1 MAKDS
6 CLLLAKRFFMK
17 NKAKKL
23 FVDNIRIETQTVY
36 NENGNINI
44 YPCGFE
50 ENPHLVCNGDHAVQK
65 GRMVTHDDGTSS
77 FRPYAVESG
86 SRYNRLFETAHGT
99 VKETLNDIIIQLRFP
114 KRLGKAL
121 VGTLFKD
128 ESEEVAAFI
137 RTRPSETN
145 WNL

>member
-1 MAKDS
+1 
-6 CLLLAKRFFMK
+6 MK
-17 NKAKKL
+17 KINV
-23 FVDNIRIETQTVY
+23 FVDNVNIDTQTRY
-36 NENGNINI
+36 FENGNINI
-44 YPCGFE
+44 YRCAYV
-50 ENPHLVCNGDHAVQK
+50 ENPHLVLHGDRVSQK
-65 GRMVTHDDGTSS
+65 GRMVTQDDGTSS

-99 VKETLNDIIIQLRFP
+99 VKETQNDIIIQLRFP

-121 VGTLFKD
+121 VGTMFKD

-137 RTRPSETN
+137 MTRPSETN

>member
-1 MAKDS
+1 
-6 CLLLAKRFFMK
+6 MK
-17 NKAKKL
+17 KSRKNQNV

-99 VKETLNDIIIQLRFP
+99 VKETQNDIIIQLRFP

-121 VGTLFKD
+121 VGTMFKD